1 DLGRG
6 RVAARLGQGGMAG
19 PHTRVRGHVGQRDQ
33 RPDAQRPVGL
43 GLHLVEP
50 GHGLEVHHAPRLDDV
65 LLQVVEQVD
74 AAGLEHA
81 AGRLGQQLAGLGDG
95 VGAGQLEAVHV
106 LLRRP
111 ARTLSGV
118 MGSSRTRTPV
128 ALNTALATAASVGTR
143 QGSPRPAAEVL
154 FPALAISVRIGT
166 ASNMSRAP
174 STLYDSML
182 GFTCVPTLRSMT
194 RFSNSAHDTPWI
206 MAPMTWLS
214 AVRALM
220 GKPQSF
226 TATTFTTRTLPVSAS
241 TSTSTNCV
249 PARSLR

>member
-95 VGAGQLEAVHV
+95 RGAGQLEAVHV

-154 FPALAISVRIGT
+154 LPA
-166 ASNMSRAP
+166 
-174 STLYDSML
+174 
-182 GFTCVPTLRSMT
+182 LRSMT

-226 TATTFTTRTLPVSAS
+226 TATTFTTRTLPVSAT
-241 TSTSTNCV
+241 TSTYTNCV